1 MGHQCISVRT
11 RGNSNTHANSYARPN
26 ANGNSYANP
35 DTNGYADANRNSY
48 AYVYR
53 HCHTH
58 SNANSDALPRR
69 METWLPLNDFLS
81 RFRRSANRRRLS
93 PHPGQ
98 WRVCRSARNERNRR
112 RREAGD
118 VRRGRGAV
126 TLGRGHLLRL
136 R

>member
-11 RGNSNTHANSYARPN
+11 HGNSNTHANSYARPN

-81 RFRRSANRRRLS
+81 RPQITQIYADQSRKEKSAGNQGRRKSVDKICSL
-93 PHPGQ
+93 
-98 WRVCRSARNERNRR
+98 
-112 RREAGD
+112 
-118 VRRGRGAV
+118 
-126 TLGRGHLLRL
+126 
-136 R
+136 